1 MIIIPYLQYSQPKF
15 VSCACRV
22 FMCLFHKLPYK
33 SCHKYQMG
41 KYVYV
46 YAKYFTYAFPI
57 PITNF
62 VYMRN
67 MDTSLQDDAGHKI
80 VI

>member
-1 MIIIPYLQYSQPKF
+1 
-15 VSCACRV
+15 
-22 FMCLFHKLPYK
+22 
-33 SCHKYQMG
+33 MG
-41 KYVYV
+41 KYVH
-46 YAKYFTYAFPI
+46 AKYFTYAFPI

-80 VI
+80 VL